1 MVPGSAW
8 DRLSTPRTDPHSFAQ
23 KKQGRLFQAFPAVF
37 SDQSA
42 ISGDRL
48 CVLHRDVPVHDDDAA
63 GAVQVCNNGAEEQH
77 RPVSAAGE
85 VPHKPVREPP
95 RPEPELQPG

>member
-8 DRLSTPRTDPHSFAQ
+8 DRLSTPRTDSHSFAQ

-37 SDQSA
+37 SDQAA

-48 CVLHRDVPVHDDDAA
+48 CVRHRGVPVHDDA

-77 RPVSAAGE
+77 RSVSAAGE
-85 VPHKPVREPP
+85 EPHKPVREPP
-95 RPEPELQPG
+95 RPEPEW